1 MMEGAR
7 QRGVPPVK
15 GEHPQKGGVGG
26 DEEGGVALKKEI
38 GLLSACG
45 VIVGNIIGSGIF
57 VSPRGVLEQTGSV
70 GLSLL
75 VWGGAGVVTAGGALC
90 YAELGLA
97 VPRPGGDYA
106 YVMEAF
112 GGLVGFLRLWLLVLV
127 IFPTTQAVIAL
138 TFASYLLHPF
148 SPAPCHSPDPALD
161 TALRLLAAACVVLLT
176 GLNWAS
182 VVGATRLQDAC
193 AAAKLGAIG
202 LVIVTGLVRIAQGK
216 HFWLDPPQA
225 FPGEGVAG
233 GAWPGAG
240 PLALAF
246 LQGSFA
252 YGGWNFLNYLTDE
265 LIDPPRNL
273 PRAIFISLPLVTLV
287 YVLANVA
294 YLTAM
299 SPQELLQSQAVA
311 VTFGEKALGRAL
323 AWVMPL
329 GVALAT
335 FGGVNGS
342 LFTCSRLFYAG
353 ARERQLPALLAM
365 IHLERRTPGP
375 ALLVTC
381 LSTLLML
388 GAGDVTALVSYVGFV
403 NHLWYGVAVA
413 ALLVLRRRD
422 PHKPRPFRVPTVLPV
437 LYLLLWGWLGGA
449 ALLREPLLCGLGLG
463 VSLLPAPLYLLA
475 MRGKGPRLPALR
487 RACDAVTHFGQ
498 RLFLVVYP
506 QPSPQGDDPTT
517 HSDDLTPHGD
527 NPMTHS
533 DDPAPHS
540 NPWQPLTSQPHS

>member
-7 QRGVPPVK
+7 QRGGPPVK
-15 GEHPQKGGVGG
+15 GDPPQEGGGGGG

-127 IFPTTQAVIAL
+127 IFPTTLAVIAL
-138 TFASYLLHPF
+138 TFASYLLQPF
-148 SPAPCHSPDPALD
+148 SPNPCPSADPTLD
-161 TALRLLAAACVVLLT
+161 PALRLLAAACVVLLT

-202 LVIVTGLVRIAQGK
+202 LVIVTGLVRIAQGEY
-216 HFWLDPPQA
+216 FWLAPPQA
-225 FPGEGVAG
+225 FSGEGGA
-233 GAWPGAG
+233 GAWPGVG

-311 VTFGEKALGRAL
+311 VVSSAPLTTPAWPHPALTTPCFFPQTFGEKALGRAL

-353 ARERQLPALLAM
+353 AREGQLPALLAM
-365 IHLERRTPGP
+365 IHLQRRTPGP
-375 ALLVTC
+375 ALLVT
-381 LSTLLML
+381 
-388 GAGDVTALVSYVGFV
+388 
-403 NHLWYGVAVA
+403 
-413 ALLVLRRRD
+413 
-422 PHKPRPFRVPTVLPV
+422 
-437 LYLLLWGWLGGA
+437 
-449 ALLREPLLCGLGLG
+449 
-463 VSLLPAPLYLLA
+463 
-475 MRGKGPRLPALR
+475 
-487 RACDAVTHFGQ
+487 
-498 RLFLVVYP
+498 
-506 QPSPQGDDPTT
+506 
-517 HSDDLTPHGD
+517 
-527 NPMTHS
+527 
-533 DDPAPHS
+533 
-540 NPWQPLTSQPHS
+540 